1 MQLRDK
7 TAVVYG
13 AAGTIGSVVARTF
26 AQEGA
31 HVHLVG
37 RTSNKLEAVA
47 AQIHAGGGVAETAV
61 VDAFDRAAVDA
72 HAASLAAAVGGIDI
86 SFNAIAVDV
95 KQNVP
100 LVDMPLEEFI
110 APIDGLCRTHFITAT
125 AAARQMTKR
134 GSGVIIV
141 LSATSAK
148 EWRHEMGGFSP
159 ACAAIE
165 AMTRSLA
172 GEVGRK
178 GVRVVG
184 IRTNLNPETIGLTD
198 DDVPE
203 LVRDTILGRLPR
215 LSELAGTAVYLASD
229 AAAAV
234 TGVAVNMSCGAVF
247 G

>member
-1 MQLRDK
+1 MQLKDK

-13 AAGTIGSVVARTF
+13 AAGTIGRVVASTF
-26 AQEGA
+26 AREGA
-31 HVHLVG
+31 QVHLVG
-37 RTSNKLEAVA
+37 RTADRLEALA
-47 AQIHAGGGVAETAV
+47 AEIRAAGGRAETAV
-61 VDAFDRAAVDA
+61 VDAFDRHAVDA
-72 HAASLAAAVGGIDI
+72 HAASLNALGGIDV
-86 SFNAIAVDV
+86 SFNAVSVDV
-95 KQNVP
+95 EQNVP
-100 LVDMPLEEFI
+100 LVDMTTEDFI
-110 APIDGLCRTHFITAT
+110 SPIDGLCRTHFITAT
-125 AAARQMTKR
+125 AAAREMSAR

-141 LSATSAK
+141 LTATSAR

-159 ACAAIE
+159 ACAALE

-172 GEVGRK
+172 GEVGRS

-198 DDVPE
+198 DDVPQ

-215 LSELAGTAVYLASD
+215 LTELAGTAVYLASD

>member
-1 MQLRDK
+1 MQLQDK

-13 AAGTIGSVVARTF
+13 AAGTIGRVVASTF
-26 AQEGA
+26 AREGA
-31 HVHLVG
+31 HVYLVG
-37 RTSNKLEAVA
+37 RTADTLDAVA
-47 AQIHAGGGVAETAV
+47 TEIRAAGGRAETAV

-72 HAASLAAAVGGIDI
+72 HAASLGALGGIDI
-86 SFNAIAVDV
+86 SFNAVSVDV
-95 KQNVP
+95 EQNVP
-100 LVDMPLEEFI
+100 LVDMPTEDFI
-110 APIDGLCRTHFITAT
+110 GPIDGLCRTHFITAT
-125 AAARQMTKR
+125 AAAREMSKR

-141 LSATSAK
+141 LTATSAK

-159 ACAAIE
+159 ACAALE

-198 DDVPE
+198 DDVPQ

-215 LSELAGTAVYLASD
+215 LAELAGTAVYLASD
-229 AAAAV
+229 AAAAI
-234 TGVAVNMSCGAVF
+234 TGVAINMSCGAVF

>member
-1 MQLRDK
+1 MQLENK

-13 AAGTIGSVVARTF
+13 AAGVIGSVVARAF
-26 AQEGA
+26 AREGA

-37 RTSNKLEAVA
+37 RTKATLDAMAEQIRVA
-47 AQIHAGGGVAETAV
+47 GGVADTAV
-61 VDAFDRAAVDA
+61 VNALDRGAVDA
-72 HAASLAAAVGGIDI
+72 HARSLDASVGGIDI
-86 SFNAIAVDV
+86 SFNAVAVDV
-95 KQNVP
+95 EQNVP
-100 LVDMPLEEFI
+100 LVDMPIEDFI
-110 APIDGLCRTHFITAT
+110 GPIDGLCRTHFITAT
-125 AAARQMTKR
+125 AAARHMTER
-134 GSGVIIV
+134 RSGVIIL

-165 AMTRSLA
+165 ALTRSLA

-184 IRTNLNPETIGLTD
+184 IRTNLIPETIGITD
-198 DDVPE
+198 ADAPQ
-203 LVRDTILGRLPR
+203 LVGDTILGRLPR
-215 LSELAGTAVYLASD
+215 LAELAGTAVYLSSD